1 MVFVHDEQ
9 PRVGVEYA
17 RAASYDG
24 HHHFYGGGVGVCDE
38 ARIGHTVFLFSKN
51 TINFLFGHKK
61 SAMLVCIAPDGSPYN
76 LMKSDASKVWERAVL
91 CKIISTFFLEVVA
104 VPLAMLV
111 YGTRF

>member
-1 MVFVHDEQ
+1 M
-9 PRVGVEYA
+9 
-17 RAASYDG
+17 
-24 HHHFYGGGVGVCDE
+24 
-38 ARIGHTVFLFSKN
+38 FLFSKN
-51 TINFLFGHKK
+51 TTNFLFGHKK
-61 SAMLVCIAPDGSPYN
+61 KRNARLHRARFYPYN